1 MLKKIEITVQDESK
15 YSSKIRLNSEESWR
29 KVISADGP
37 DKTSFDSAK
46 SVYFAIKFGVY
57 ASEFTI
63 TGKLPIF
70 YCPLKIDNLRL
81 PQFIA
86 AKVSSENTDLRKLPD

>member
-1 MLKKIEITVQDESK
+1 MLKKIEVTVQDESK
-15 YSSKIRLNSEESWR
+15 YSSKIRLNPEENWR

-37 DKTSFDSAK
+37 DKTSYDSTTR
-46 SVYFAIKFGVY
+46 VYFAIKFGVY

-63 TGKLPIF
+63 TGKLPVF
-70 YCPLKIDNLRL
+70 YCPLKIDTPRL

-86 AKVSSENTDLRKLPD
+86 AKVTPVFQRIRQ

>member
-15 YSSKIRLNSEESWR
+15 YSSKIRLNPEESWR

-37 DKTSFDSAK
+37 DKTSYDSSK
-46 SVYFAIKFGVY
+46 PVHFAIKFGVY

-63 TGKLPIF
+63 TGKLPVF
-70 YCPLKIDNLRL
+70 FSPLKIDTPTSRL
-81 PQFIA
+81 PQLIA
-86 AKVSSENTDLRKLPD
+86 AKVTSLTRLC